1 VIDLGNALAV
11 PVFHGLLTASPGRLD
26 PAHRTGHGGRTLTRL
41 RVSTFGVVAAVA
53 YADQLTP

>member
-11 PVFHGLLTASPGRLD
+11 PVFHGLLTGQPW
-26 PAHRTGHGGRTLTRL
+26 PAGPRAPHGHGGRTLTRL